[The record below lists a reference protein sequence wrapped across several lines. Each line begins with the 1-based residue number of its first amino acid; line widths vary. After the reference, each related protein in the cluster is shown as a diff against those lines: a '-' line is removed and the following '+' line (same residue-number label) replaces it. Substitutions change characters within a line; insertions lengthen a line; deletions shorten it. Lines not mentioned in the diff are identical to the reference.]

1 MKLLQIYLNWIQ
13 YQNKVTQCNIQN
25 IKLYNSQ
32 LNELKSGI
40 KSGTE
45 ITLKFP
51 SNVVGDSNDKNDF
64 PHIFLLTN
72 TQVSKLCQAF
82 VNNSSANIKLSKA

>member
-1 MKLLQIYLNWIQ
+1 MTQ
-13 YQNKVTQCNIQN
+13 YNIQN

-40 KSGTE
+40 KCGTE

-51 SNVVGDSNDKNDF
+51 SNVVGGSNDQNNF
-64 PHIFLLTN
+64 PHSFLLTN
-72 TQVSKLCQAF
+72 TQVSKLCKAF